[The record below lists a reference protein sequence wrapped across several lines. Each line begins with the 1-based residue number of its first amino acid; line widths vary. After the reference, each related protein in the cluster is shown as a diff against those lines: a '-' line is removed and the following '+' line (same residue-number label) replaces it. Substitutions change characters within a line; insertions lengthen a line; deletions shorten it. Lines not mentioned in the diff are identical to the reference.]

1 LRENARVPARTV
13 VRGGTVVN
21 ASGERTADVVIEGS
35 RVSELAEPGTV
46 SGEREI
52 DASGCLVLPGA
63 IDPHVH
69 FETDIGIVTV
79 DGFTSGTASAACG
92 GTTTSLHFA
101 FQAVDESPLECLD
114 RWHERLRAAA
124 PAGDVGFHLLVTSIR
139 SDADLAEL
147 RELPAR
153 GVTTVKV
160 FMASFP
166 MLDGRTLFRVMRATA
181 DCGALL
187 MVHCEDGE
195 AIDVLIDE
203 ALAAGRTD
211 VRWHPRTR
219 PPETEASAIARAAQ
233 LTHLAGCPLYVVHVS
248 SAAGAAEVAHARE
261 AGMAVAGETCP
272 QYLLADESAYEQPPE
287 EALKYLFTPP
297 ARHVSNQEPLWQALA
312 SGALSTVGSDHAPFM
327 HADKLGHADFTQ
339 VPQGAAGIETRLPLV
354 YHHGVVSGRFSRVRM
369 VEVLAEAPA
378 RIFGLYPRKG
388 VLQPGSDGD
397 VVVFDPSARTTVSA
411 SRLHSRSDYT
421 IFEGMEIEGAV
432 RDVLV
437 RGHSVVRDGELVPD
451 PPPGVFLERGQPV
464 MSR

>member
-1 LRENARVPARTV
+1 VAKRTV
-13 VRGGTVVN
+13 VRGGLVVN
-21 ASGERTADVVIEGS
+21 AGGEQTADVVIEGE
-35 RVSELAEPGTV
+35 RVVELVEPGRGT
-46 SGEREI
+46 GDREI

-69 FETDIGIVTV
+69 FETDIGTVTV

-101 FQAVDESPLECLD
+101 FQSTDESPLECLD
-114 RWHERLRAAA
+114 RWHGRLRDAS
-124 PAGDVGFHLLVTSIR
+124 PAGDVGFHLLVTAIR
-139 SDADLAEL
+139 SAADLDEL

-153 GVTTVKV
+153 GVTTIKV

-166 MLDGRTLFRVMRATA
+166 MLDGPTLFRVMRATA

-195 AIDVLIDE
+195 AIDVLIEE

-248 SAAGAAEVAHARE
+248 SAVGAAEVAHARR

-272 QYLLADESAYEQPPE
+272 QYLLADDSVYEQAPE

-297 ARHVSNQEPLWQALA
+297 ARHRSNQEPLWQALA

-339 VPQGAAGIETRLPLV
+339 VPQGAAGIETRLPLT
-354 YHHGVVSGRFSRVRM
+354 YHHGVVAGRFSRRRM
-369 VEVLAEAPA
+369 VDTLAEAPA
-378 RIFGLYPRKG
+378 RLFGLYPRKG
-388 VLQPGSDGD
+388 VVQPGSDAD
-397 VVVFDPSARTTVSA
+397 VVVLDPEARTTLTA
-411 SRLHSRSDYT
+411 GRLHSRSDYT

-437 RGHSVVRDGELVPD
+437 RGRSVVTGGELVAD
-451 PPPGVFLERGQPV
+451 PPPGRFLERDRPPAV
-464 MSR
+464 LP